1 MAYDYFETV
10 KEDAIRYLTAHPMK
24 YEDYED
30 DPLNVVEYLMYKSEV
45 THYSE
50 EYTEEAK
57 KCIIDNFPLLVE
69 TYTYG
74 KGTSSLVEDLEDH
87 NWSGMDYEIRY
98 YALESVIDRMYTSGE
113 IDEYIDYSEDTSNH
127 GFIGDDF

>member
-30 DPLNVVEYLMYKSEV
+30 DPLNVVEYLMYESEV

-50 EYTEEAK
+50 EYTEETK

-74 KGTSSLVEDLEDH
+74 KGTSSLIEDFLFISLIIFSPASTVSS
-87 NWSGMDYEIRY
+87 NPLISCSYLANNSSYLLSLGSGRYWS
-98 YALESVIDRMYTSGE
+98 LYTFRDSR
-113 IDEYIDYSEDTSNH
+113 
-127 GFIGDDF
+127 

>member
-1 MAYDYFETV
+1 MAYDYFEVV
-10 KEDAIRYLTAHPMK
+10 KEDAIRYLTDHPMK

-30 DPLNVVEYLMYKSEV
+30 NYLNVVEYLMYENEV

-50 EYTEEAK
+50 NNTEEAK

-69 TYTYG
+69 TYTDG
-74 KGTSSLVEDLEDH
+74 DGTSSLAEDLEDH

-98 YALESVIDRMYTSGE
+98 YALESVMAMMCTTGE

-127 GFIGDDF
+127 GFIGDNF